1 MSAAKKTT
9 KRDYLRL
16 IGEVDLLLAVVI
28 GMRADAKTS
37 GERNK
42 HHDQIDMLLDERLI
56 LMKSRDLL
64 S

>member
-37 GERNK
+37 GERSK